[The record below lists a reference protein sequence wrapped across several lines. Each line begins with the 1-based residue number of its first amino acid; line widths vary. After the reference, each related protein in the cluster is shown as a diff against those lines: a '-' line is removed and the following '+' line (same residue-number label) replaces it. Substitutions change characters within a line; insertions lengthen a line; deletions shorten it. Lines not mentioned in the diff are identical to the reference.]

1 MYCFCFL
8 SHAGI
13 FAHGLPAISLYPSI
27 ISLYQ
32 CPWLAS
38 YRYKCSL
45 LMYMGTP
52 RLVDLNQDGLCRNI
66 PLGRVGQA
74 EEVAEAAVFLAQNS
88 YANNCV
94 LTIDGG
100 LTAGFGPV

>member
-1 MYCFCFL
+1 MRAYLPTAYRPSRCIHPSYL
-8 SHAGI
+8 SVPVSLADLVSLHVFTANV
-13 FAHGLPAISLYPSI
+13 HGH
-27 ISLYQ
+27 
-32 CPWLAS
+32 
-38 YRYKCSL
+38 R
-45 LMYMGTP
+45 
-52 RLVDLNQDGLCRNI
+52 RFVDLNQDGLCRNI